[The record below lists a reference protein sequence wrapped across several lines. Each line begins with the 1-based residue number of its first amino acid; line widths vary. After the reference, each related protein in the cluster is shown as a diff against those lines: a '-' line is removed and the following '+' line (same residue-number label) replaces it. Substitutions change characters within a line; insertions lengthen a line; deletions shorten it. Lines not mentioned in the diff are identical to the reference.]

1 MAKGNFTKEAITR
14 QVLNFFNENSTKP
27 FNYKQVSAAL
37 GLKKSVMKERVVD
50 AMFDLEAAGK
60 IQRISAGK
68 YKANMRRQTV
78 TGVLDRE
85 SVAKKTYLIPDDGG
99 ERVWIAERSMGCAL
113 NGDRVEVVLFPR
125 RKGREQEGEVVNV
138 LERKKTEFVGIL
150 EVKPTF
156 AFLNIDKKLLTHDM
170 FIPLDK
176 LNGGKDGQRC
186 VGRIVEWVSKE
197 KNPIGEIVTVLG
209 DVGNNDAE
217 MHAILAEFGL
227 PYSYPQ
233 EVEDAANEI
242 PDVIDDDEI
251 ARRVDMRD
259 VVTFTIDPRDAKD
272 FDDALSIRK
281 LEAGLWEIGVHI
293 ADVTHYVTPDSIID
307 KEAYKRATSV
317 YLVDRTVPMLPER
330 LCNNI
335 CSLRPNEDKLA
346 YSVIFHIDEFA
357 EVKDY
362 KICRT
367 VINSNRRFTYEEAQA
382 IIESQQLTV
391 NSQQSLN
398 DTGTGEQYRD
408 ELLKLNEL
416 AQILRTKR
424 FAKGAIAF
432 DRVEVRFEIDEKG
445 KPLSVYFKE
454 AKESNMLIEEFML
467 LANKT
472 VAAHIGKGLINKPL
486 SPSDSLT
493 SSSSF
498 LQGIMQ
504 TSLPSALASS
514 VGSPNLGEHS
524 SVKLKKKP
532 KTFVY
537 RVHDVPNP
545 DKLENFST
553 FIKRF
558 GYKLKTTGKSEV
570 VSAAI
575 NNLLD
580 QVTGKREQNLIE
592 TLAIRSMAKATYT
605 TENIGHYGL
614 AFDYY
619 THFTSPIR
627 RYPDMM
633 VHRLL
638 TRYLFEEGHSV
649 NKNEYEEYC
658 EHSSDMEQLAASAE
672 RASIKYKQVEYMSER
687 LGQVYDGVI
696 SGVTDWGIYVEL
708 NENKCEGMIPVRC
721 LDDDYYEFDEKN
733 YCIVGRYTGK
743 RYQLGDELTVKIA
756 KADLVKK
763 QLDFVLV

>member
-50 AMFDLEAAGK
+50 AMFDLESAGK

-113 NGDRVEVVLFPR
+113 NGDKVEVVLFPR
-125 RKGREQEGEVVNV
+125 RKGKEQEGEVVNV

-170 FIPLDK
+170 FIPLEK

-186 VGRIVEWVSKE
+186 VGRIVEWSSKE
-197 KNPIGEIVTVLG
+197 KNPIGEIVAVLG

-242 PDVIDDDEI
+242 SDIIDAEEI
-251 ARRVDMRD
+251 ARRKDMRE
-259 VVTFTIDPRDAKD
+259 VLTFTIDPRDAKD

-281 LEAGLWEIGVHI
+281 LESGLWEVGVHI
-293 ADVTHYVTPDSIID
+293 ADVTHYVTPNSIID

-317 YLVDRTVPMLPER
+317 YLVDRTIPMLPER

-346 YSVIFHIDEFA
+346 YSVVFQLDEFA
-357 EVKDY
+357 EVKSY
-362 KICRT
+362 EICRT
-367 VINSNRRFTYEEAQA
+367 VINSNRRFTYEEAQE
-382 IIESQQLTV
+382 IIENQQSTV
-391 NSQQSLN
+391 NSQQSLDN
-398 DTGTGEQYRD
+398 TETREQYRA

-416 AQILRTKR
+416 AKILRVKR

-454 AKESNMLIEEFML
+454 AKEANKLIEEFML

-472 VAAHIGKGLINKPL
+472 VASHIGKPKG
-486 SPSDSLT
+486 
-493 SSSSF
+493 
-498 LQGIMQ
+498 
-504 TSLPSALASS
+504 
-514 VGSPNLGEHS
+514 
-524 SVKLKKKP
+524 VKGAKAKP

-558 GYKLKTTGKSEV
+558 GYKLKTTGKNQEV
-570 VSAAI
+570 SSAI

-580 QVTGKREQNLIE
+580 QVAGKREQNLIE
-592 TLAIRSMAKATYT
+592 TLAVRSMAKATYT

-619 THFTSPIR
+619 SHFTSPIR

-633 VHRLL
+633 AHRLL

-708 NENKCEGMIPVRC
+708 NENKCEGMIPIRC

-733 YCIVGRYTGK
+733 YCIVGRHTGK
-743 RYQLGDELTVKIA
+743 RYQLGDELTVRIA
-756 KADLVKK
+756 KTDLVKK
-763 QLDFVLV
+763 QLDFELA

>member
-50 AMFDLEAAGK
+50 AMFDLESAGK

-113 NGDRVEVVLFPR
+113 NGDKVEVVLFPR
-125 RKGREQEGEVVNV
+125 RKGKEQEGEVVNV

-170 FIPLDK
+170 FIPLEK

-186 VGRIVEWVSKE
+186 VGRIVEWSSKE
-197 KNPIGEIVTVLG
+197 KNPIGEIVAVLG

-242 PDVIDDDEI
+242 SDIIDAEEI
-251 ARRVDMRD
+251 ARRKDMRE
-259 VVTFTIDPRDAKD
+259 VLTFTIDPRDAKD

-281 LEAGLWEIGVHI
+281 LESGLWEVGVHI
-293 ADVTHYVTPDSIID
+293 ADVTHYVTPNSIID

-317 YLVDRTVPMLPER
+317 YLVDRTIPMLPER

-346 YSVIFHIDEFA
+346 YSVVFQLDEFA
-357 EVKDY
+357 EVKNY
-362 KICRT
+362 EICRT
-367 VINSNRRFTYEEAQA
+367 VINSNRRFTYEEAQE
-382 IIESQQLTV
+382 IIENQQSTV

-398 DTGTGEQYRD
+398 NTETREQYRA

-416 AQILRTKR
+416 AKILRVKR

-454 AKESNMLIEEFML
+454 AKEANKLIEEFML

-472 VAAHIGKGLINKPL
+472 VASHIGKPKG
-486 SPSDSLT
+486 
-493 SSSSF
+493 
-498 LQGIMQ
+498 
-504 TSLPSALASS
+504 
-514 VGSPNLGEHS
+514 
-524 SVKLKKKP
+524 VKGAKTKP

-558 GYKLKTTGKSEV
+558 GYKLKTTGKNQEV
-570 VSAAI
+570 SSAI

-580 QVTGKREQNLIE
+580 QVAGKREQNLIE
-592 TLAIRSMAKATYT
+592 TLAVRSMAKATYT

-619 THFTSPIR
+619 SHFTSPIR

-633 VHRLL
+633 AHRLL

-708 NENKCEGMIPVRC
+708 NENKCEGMIPIRC

-733 YCIVGRYTGK
+733 YCIVGRHTGK
-743 RYQLGDELTVKIA
+743 RYQLGDELTVRIA
-756 KADLVKK
+756 KTDLVKK
-763 QLDFVLV
+763 QLDFELV

>member
-125 RKGREQEGEVVNV
+125 RKGKEQEGEVVEV

-227 PYSYPQ
+227 PYNYPQ

-242 PDVIDDDEI
+242 SDKIDDEEI

-281 LEAGLWEIGVHI
+281 LETGLWEIGVHI

-335 CSLRPNEDKLA
+335 CSLRPNEDKLS
-346 YSVIFHIDEFA
+346 YSVVFHVDEFA

-367 VINSNRRFTYEEAQA
+367 VINSNRRFTYEEAQQ
-382 IIESQQLTV
+382 IIE
-391 NSQQSLN
+391 
-398 DTGTGEQYRD
+398 TGEGDYAQ
-408 ELLKLNEL
+408 EMIKLNEL
-416 AQILRTKR
+416 AKMLRVKR

-472 VAAHIGKGLINKPL
+472 VAAHIGKPKAAKGAK
-486 SPSDSLT
+486 SKS
-493 SSSSF
+493 
-498 LQGIMQ
+498 
-504 TSLPSALASS
+504 
-514 VGSPNLGEHS
+514 
-524 SVKLKKKP
+524 

-733 YCIVGRYTGK
+733 YCIVGRHTGK

>member
-1 MAKGNFTKEAITR
+1 MKTEKEKKPEKRSFTKEAITR

-27 FNYKQVSAAL
+27 FNYKQVAAAL

-50 AMFDLEAAGK
+50 AMFDLESAGK

-113 NGDRVEVVLFPR
+113 NGDKVEVVLFPR
-125 RKGREQEGEVVNV
+125 RKGKEQEGEVVNV

-170 FIPLDK
+170 FIPLEK

-186 VGRIVEWVSKE
+186 VGRIIEWSSKE
-197 KNPIGEIVTVLG
+197 KNPIGEIVVVLG

-227 PYSYPQ
+227 PYSYPK

-242 PDVIDDDEI
+242 SDVIDAEEI
-251 ARRVDMRD
+251 ARRKDMRD
-259 VVTFTIDPRDAKD
+259 VTTFTIDPRDAKD

-281 LEAGLWEIGVHI
+281 LETGLWEVGVHI
-293 ADVTHYVTPDSIID
+293 ADVTHYVTPNSIID

-317 YLVDRTVPMLPER
+317 YLVDRTIPMLPER

-335 CSLRPNEDKLA
+335 CSLRPNEDKLS
-346 YSVIFHIDEFA
+346 YSVVFQLDEFA
-357 EVKDY
+357 EVKSY
-362 KICRT
+362 EICRT
-367 VINSNRRFTYEEAQA
+367 VINSNRRFAYEEAQA
-382 IIESQQLTV
+382 IIES
-391 NSQQSLN
+391 
-398 DTGTGEQYRD
+398 GEGDYAT

-416 AQILRTKR
+416 AKILRVKR

-454 AKESNMLIEEFML
+454 AKEANKLIEEFML

-472 VAAHIGKGLINKPL
+472 VATHIGKPKG
-486 SPSDSLT
+486 
-493 SSSSF
+493 
-498 LQGIMQ
+498 
-504 TSLPSALASS
+504 
-514 VGSPNLGEHS
+514 
-524 SVKLKKKP
+524 VKGAKAKP

-558 GYKLKTTGKSEV
+558 GYKLKTTGKNQEV
-570 VSAAI
+570 SSAI

-580 QVTGKREQNLIE
+580 QVAGKREQNLIE
-592 TLAIRSMAKATYT
+592 TLAVRSMAKATYT

-619 THFTSPIR
+619 SHFTSPIR

-633 VHRLL
+633 AHRLL

-708 NENKCEGMIPVRC
+708 NENKCEGMIPIRC

-733 YCIVGRYTGK
+733 YCIVGRHTGK
-743 RYQLGDELTVKIA
+743 RYQLGDELTVRIA
-756 KADLVKK
+756 KTDLVKK
-763 QLDFVLV
+763 QLDFELV

>member
-1 MAKGNFTKEAITR
+1 MKTEKEKKPEKRSFTKEAITR

-27 FNYKQVSAAL
+27 FNYKQVAAAL

-50 AMFDLEAAGK
+50 AMFDLESAGK

-113 NGDRVEVVLFPR
+113 NGDKVEVVLFPR
-125 RKGREQEGEVVNV
+125 RKGKEQEGEVVNV

-170 FIPLDK
+170 FIPLEK

-186 VGRIVEWVSKE
+186 VGRIVEWSSKE
-197 KNPIGEIVTVLG
+197 KNPIGEIVAVLG

-227 PYSYPQ
+227 PYSYPK

-242 PDVIDDDEI
+242 SDVIDAEEI
-251 ARRVDMRD
+251 ARRKDMRD
-259 VVTFTIDPRDAKD
+259 VTTFTIDPRDAKD

-281 LEAGLWEIGVHI
+281 LETGLWEVGVHI
-293 ADVTHYVTPDSIID
+293 ADVTHYVTPNSIID

-317 YLVDRTVPMLPER
+317 YLVDRTIPMLPER

-335 CSLRPNEDKLA
+335 CSLRPNEDKLS
-346 YSVIFHIDEFA
+346 YSVVFQLDEFA
-357 EVKDY
+357 EVKSY
-362 KICRT
+362 EICRT
-367 VINSNRRFTYEEAQA
+367 VINSNRRFAYEEAQA
-382 IIESQQLTV
+382 IIESSEGDYAT
-391 NSQQSLN
+391 
-398 DTGTGEQYRD
+398 

-416 AQILRTKR
+416 AKILRVKR

-454 AKESNMLIEEFML
+454 AKEANKLIEEFML

-472 VAAHIGKGLINKPL
+472 VATHIGKYNAQCSMLNAQSEKQHKTKG
-486 SPSDSLT
+486 
-493 SSSSF
+493 
-498 LQGIMQ
+498 
-504 TSLPSALASS
+504 
-514 VGSPNLGEHS
+514 
-524 SVKLKKKP
+524 KP

-558 GYKLKTTGKSEV
+558 GYKLKTTGKNQEV
-570 VSAAI
+570 SSAI

-580 QVTGKREQNLIE
+580 QVAGKREQNLIE
-592 TLAIRSMAKATYT
+592 TLAVRSMAKATYT

-619 THFTSPIR
+619 SHFTSPIR

-633 VHRLL
+633 AHRLL

-708 NENKCEGMIPVRC
+708 NENKCEGMIPIRC

-733 YCIVGRYTGK
+733 YCIVGRHTGK
-743 RYQLGDELTVKIA
+743 RYQLGDELTVRIA
-756 KADLVKK
+756 KTDLVKK
-763 QLDFVLV
+763 QLDFELV

>member
-125 RKGREQEGEVVNV
+125 RKGKEQEGEVVEV

-242 PDVIDDDEI
+242 SDKIDDEEI

-281 LEAGLWEIGVHI
+281 INKPLCSDCGRSDRASLQTGEQYLWEIGVHI

-367 VINSNRRFTYEEAQA
+367 VINSNRRFTYEEAQQ
-382 IIESQQLTV
+382 IIETSEGDYAQ
-391 NSQQSLN
+391 
-398 DTGTGEQYRD
+398 EMM
-408 ELLKLNEL
+408 KLNEL

-472 VAAHIGKGLINKPL
+472 VAAHIGKPK
-486 SPSDSLT
+486 
-493 SSSSF
+493 
-498 LQGIMQ
+498 
-504 TSLPSALASS
+504 A
-514 VGSPNLGEHS
+514 
-524 SVKLKKKP
+524 VKGAKAKA

-545 DKLENFST
+545 DKLENFSA

-708 NENKCEGMIPVRC
+708 NENKCEGMIPIRC

-733 YCIVGRYTGK
+733 YCIVGRHTGK
-743 RYQLGDELTVKIA
+743 RYQLGDELTVRIA

-763 QLDFVLV
+763 QLDFELV

>member
-14 QVLNFFNENSTKP
+14 QVLNFFNENPTKP

-50 AMFDLEAAGK
+50 AIFDLEAAGK

-113 NGDRVEVVLFPR
+113 NGDKVEVVLFPR
-125 RKGREQEGEVVNV
+125 RKGKEQEGEVIEV

-156 AFLNIDKKLLTHDM
+156 AFLNIDKKQLTHDI

-186 VGRIVEWVSKE
+186 VGRIVEWASKE
-197 KNPIGEIVTVLG
+197 KNPIGEIITVLG
-209 DVGNNDAE
+209 NVGNNDAE

-227 PYSYPQ
+227 PYTYPK

-242 PDVIDDDEI
+242 PDTINADEI
-251 ARRVDMRD
+251 ARRRDMRD

-281 LEAGLWEIGVHI
+281 IETGLWEIGVHI
-293 ADVTHYVTPDSIID
+293 ADVTHYVTPDSIIE

-346 YSVIFHIDEFA
+346 YSVIFHVDEFA
-357 EVKDY
+357 DIKHYD
-362 KICRT
+362 ICRT
-367 VINSNRRFTYEEAQA
+367 VINSNRRFTYEEAQQ
-382 IIESQQLTV
+382 IIETSEGDYAQ
-391 NSQQSLN
+391 
-398 DTGTGEQYRD
+398 EI
-408 ELLKLNEL
+408 LKLNEL
-416 AQILRTKR
+416 AKIMRTKR

-432 DRVEVRFEIDEKG
+432 DRVEVRFEIDENG
-445 KPLSVYFKE
+445 KPISVYFKE

-472 VAAHIGKGLINKPL
+472 VATHIGKPKNAKGAK
-486 SPSDSLT
+486 S
-493 SSSSF
+493 
-498 LQGIMQ
+498 
-504 TSLPSALASS
+504 
-514 VGSPNLGEHS
+514 
-524 SVKLKKKP
+524 KP

-558 GYKLKTTGKSEV
+558 GYKLKTTGKNEA
-570 VSAAI
+570 VSSAI

-580 QVTGKREQNLIE
+580 QVVGKREQNLIE

-614 AFDYY
+614 AFEYY

-638 TRYLFEEGHSV
+638 TRYLFDEGHSV

-687 LGQVYDGVI
+687 LGQVFDGVI

-733 YCIVGRYTGK
+733 YCIVGRHTGK
-743 RYQLGDELTVKIA
+743 RYQLGDELTVRIA
-756 KADLVKK
+756 KTDLIKK
-763 QLDFVLV
+763 QLDFELA

>member
-1 MAKGNFTKEAITR
+1 MAKGNFTKEAIMR

-60 IQRISAGK
+60 IQRVSAGK

-125 RKGREQEGEVVNV
+125 RKGKEQEGEVVEV

-170 FIPLDK
+170 FIPLEK

-186 VGRIVEWVSKE
+186 VGRIVEWESKE

-242 PDVIDDDEI
+242 SDVIDAEEI
-251 ARRVDMRD
+251 GRRCDMRD

-281 LEAGLWEIGVHI
+281 LETGLWEIGVHI

-346 YSVIFHIDEFA
+346 YSVVFHVDEFA

-367 VINSNRRFTYEEAQA
+367 VINSNRRFTYEEAQQ
-382 IIESQQLTV
+382 IIE
-391 NSQQSLN
+391 
-398 DTGTGEQYRD
+398 TGEGDYAQ
-408 ELLKLNEL
+408 EVLKLNEL
-416 AQILRTKR
+416 AKMLRVKR

-472 VAAHIGKGLINKPL
+472 VAAHIGKPK
-486 SPSDSLT
+486 
-493 SSSSF
+493 
-498 LQGIMQ
+498 
-504 TSLPSALASS
+504 A
-514 VGSPNLGEHS
+514 
-524 SVKLKKKP
+524 VKGAKSKA

-638 TRYLFEEGHSV
+638 TRYLFDEGHSV

-708 NENKCEGMIPVRC
+708 NENKCEGMIPIRF

-733 YCIVGRYTGK
+733 YCIVGRHTGK

>member
-1 MAKGNFTKEAITR
+1 MAKGNFTKEAITH

-50 AMFDLEAAGK
+50 AMFDLEATGK

-125 RKGREQEGEVVNV
+125 RKGKEQEGEVVEV

-170 FIPLDK
+170 FIPLEK

-186 VGRIVEWVSKE
+186 VGRIVEWASKE

-209 DVGNNDAE
+209 DVGDNDAE

-227 PYSYPQ
+227 PYSYPAD
-233 EVEDAANEI
+233 VEAAANEI
-242 PDVIDDDEI
+242 SDKIEDEEI

-281 LEAGLWEIGVHI
+281 ITNPSVASDSSPKTGEQYLWEIGVHI

-317 YLVDRTVPMLPER
+317 YLVDRTIPMLPER

-346 YSVIFHIDEFA
+346 FSVVFHVDEFA

-367 VINSNRRFTYEEAQA
+367 VINSNRRFTYEEAQQ
-382 IIESQQLTV
+382 IIE
-391 NSQQSLN
+391 
-398 DTGTGEQYRD
+398 TGEGDYTQ
-408 ELLKLNEL
+408 EMLKLNEL
-416 AQILRTKR
+416 AKMLRVKR

-454 AKESNMLIEEFML
+454 AKEANMMIEEFML

-472 VAAHIGKGLINKPL
+472 VAAHIGKPK
-486 SPSDSLT
+486 
-493 SSSSF
+493 
-498 LQGIMQ
+498 
-504 TSLPSALASS
+504 A
-514 VGSPNLGEHS
+514 
-524 SVKLKKKP
+524 VKGAKSKP

-638 TRYLFEEGHSV
+638 TRYLFEEGDSV

-708 NENKCEGMIPVRC
+708 NENKCEGMIPIRC

-733 YCIVGRYTGK
+733 YCIVGRHTGK

>member
-1 MAKGNFTKEAITR
+1 MKTEKEKKPEKRSFTKEAITR

-27 FNYKQVSAAL
+27 FNYKQVAAAL

-50 AMFDLEAAGK
+50 AMFDLESAGK

-113 NGDRVEVVLFPR
+113 NGDKVEVVLFPR
-125 RKGREQEGEVVNV
+125 RKGKEQEGEVVNV

-170 FIPLDK
+170 FIPLEK

-186 VGRIVEWVSKE
+186 VGRIVEWSSKE
-197 KNPIGEIVTVLG
+197 KNPIGEIVAVLG

-217 MHAILAEFGL
+217 MHAIFAEFGL
-227 PYSYPQ
+227 PYSYPK

-242 PDVIDDDEI
+242 SDVIDAEEI
-251 ARRVDMRD
+251 ARRKDMRD
-259 VVTFTIDPRDAKD
+259 VTTFTIDPRDAKD

-281 LEAGLWEIGVHI
+281 LETGLWEVGVHI
-293 ADVTHYVTPDSIID
+293 ADVTHYVTPNSIID

-317 YLVDRTVPMLPER
+317 YLVDRTIPMLPER

-335 CSLRPNEDKLA
+335 CSLRPNEDKLS
-346 YSVIFHIDEFA
+346 YSVVFQLDEFA
-357 EVKDY
+357 EVKSY
-362 KICRT
+362 EICRT
-367 VINSNRRFTYEEAQA
+367 VINSNRRFAYEEAQA
-382 IIESQQLTV
+382 IIES
-391 NSQQSLN
+391 
-398 DTGTGEQYRD
+398 GEGDYAT

-416 AQILRTKR
+416 AKILRVKR

-454 AKESNMLIEEFML
+454 AKEANKLIEEFML

-472 VAAHIGKGLINKPL
+472 VATHIGKPKG
-486 SPSDSLT
+486 
-493 SSSSF
+493 
-498 LQGIMQ
+498 
-504 TSLPSALASS
+504 
-514 VGSPNLGEHS
+514 
-524 SVKLKKKP
+524 VKGAKAKP

-558 GYKLKTTGKSEV
+558 GYKLKTTGKNQEV
-570 VSAAI
+570 SSAI

-580 QVTGKREQNLIE
+580 QVAGKREQNLIE
-592 TLAIRSMAKATYT
+592 TLAVRSMAKATYT

-619 THFTSPIR
+619 SHFTSPIR

-633 VHRLL
+633 AHRLL

-708 NENKCEGMIPVRC
+708 NENKCEGMIPIRC

-733 YCIVGRYTGK
+733 YCIVGRHTGK
-743 RYQLGDELTVKIA
+743 RYQLGDELTVRIA

-763 QLDFVLV
+763 QLDFELV

>member
-1 MAKGNFTKEAITR
+1 MKKETEKKAEKGRFTKEAIMR

-60 IQRISAGK
+60 IQRVSVGK

-125 RKGREQEGEVVNV
+125 RKGKEQEGEVVEV

-170 FIPLDK
+170 FIPLEK

-186 VGRIVEWVSKE
+186 VGRIVEWASKE

-242 PDVIDDDEI
+242 SDVIDAEEI
-251 ARRVDMRD
+251 SRRCDMRD

-281 LEAGLWEIGVHI
+281 LETGLWEIGVHI

-346 YSVIFHIDEFA
+346 YSVVFHVDEFA

-367 VINSNRRFTYEEAQA
+367 VINSNRRFTYEEAQQ
-382 IIESQQLTV
+382 IIE
-391 NSQQSLN
+391 
-398 DTGTGEQYRD
+398 TGEGDYAQ
-408 ELLKLNEL
+408 EVLKLNEL
-416 AQILRTKR
+416 AKMLRVKR

-472 VAAHIGKGLINKPL
+472 VAAHIGKPK
-486 SPSDSLT
+486 
-493 SSSSF
+493 
-498 LQGIMQ
+498 
-504 TSLPSALASS
+504 A
-514 VGSPNLGEHS
+514 
-524 SVKLKKKP
+524 VKGAKSKA

-638 TRYLFEEGHSV
+638 TRYLFDEGHSV

-708 NENKCEGMIPVRC
+708 NENKCEGMIPIRF

-733 YCIVGRYTGK
+733 YCIVGRHTGK

>member
-242 PDVIDDDEI
+242 SDKIDDEEI
-251 ARRVDMRD
+251 ARRIDMRD

-281 LEAGLWEIGVHI
+281 LETGLWEIGVHI

-367 VINSNRRFTYEEAQA
+367 AINSNRRFTYEEAQQ
-382 IIESQQLTV
+382 IIE
-391 NSQQSLN
+391 
-398 DTGTGEQYRD
+398 TGEGDYAQ
-408 ELLKLNEL
+408 EMMKLNEL

-454 AKESNMLIEEFML
+454 AKEANMLIEEFML

-472 VAAHIGKGLINKPL
+472 VAAHIGKPK
-486 SPSDSLT
+486 
-493 SSSSF
+493 
-498 LQGIMQ
+498 
-504 TSLPSALASS
+504 A
-514 VGSPNLGEHS
+514 
-524 SVKLKKKP
+524 VKGAKAKA

-545 DKLENFST
+545 DKL
-553 FIKRF
+553 
-558 GYKLKTTGKSEV
+558 
-570 VSAAI
+570 
-575 NNLLD
+575 
-580 QVTGKREQNLIE
+580 
-592 TLAIRSMAKATYT
+592 
-605 TENIGHYGL
+605 
-614 AFDYY
+614 
-619 THFTSPIR
+619 
-627 RYPDMM
+627 
-633 VHRLL
+633 
-638 TRYLFEEGHSV
+638 
-649 NKNEYEEYC
+649 
-658 EHSSDMEQLAASAE
+658 
-672 RASIKYKQVEYMSER
+672 
-687 LGQVYDGVI
+687 
-696 SGVTDWGIYVEL
+696 
-708 NENKCEGMIPVRC
+708 
-721 LDDDYYEFDEKN
+721 
-733 YCIVGRYTGK
+733 
-743 RYQLGDELTVKIA
+743 
-756 KADLVKK
+756 
-763 QLDFVLV
+763 